1 MLFFYDLLL
10 SDTLRV
16 QIPFQIIPFFRSST
30 KQKKKNKPIGEKI
43 VMTETNYIGNI
54 STIIKFIS
62 MTIAGYLIGVAASQG
77 LDLPIDAA
85 TLSQLLSTIIFFI
98 IAYIDAKYPNT
109 FDWLGNS
116 NLVDMGTVLG
126 YPSEEVVLNDEYETE
141 EVEEDDS

>member
-1 MLFFYDLLL
+1 
-10 SDTLRV
+10 
-16 QIPFQIIPFFRSST
+16 
-30 KQKKKNKPIGEKI
+30 
-43 VMTETNYIGNI
+43 
-54 STIIKFIS
+54 

>member
-1 MLFFYDLLL
+1 
-10 SDTLRV
+10 
-16 QIPFQIIPFFRSST
+16 
-30 KQKKKNKPIGEKI
+30 
-43 VMTETNYIGNI
+43 MTETNYIGNI